1 MNELGKRASPGKGS
15 PVEGRIAV
23 RLRPGGRGD
32 ALLGIEDGVLRARVS
47 APPLEGRANKALR
60 KLIAAR
66 VGVPYSRVS
75 VVRGEKSRDKLIA
88 IAGVETGELER
99 RLAELDG

>member
-1 MNELGKRASPGKGS
+1 MNDLGKRASAGS
-15 PVEGRIAV
+15 GSSAPGRIAV

-66 VGVPYSRVS
+66 VGVPFSRVT
-75 VVRGEKSRDKLIA
+75 VVRGEKSRDKLIGV
-88 IAGVETGELER
+88 AGVETADLIE
-99 RLAELDG
+99 RLAAVDR

>member
-1 MNELGKRASPGKGS
+1 MNDLGKSATAGRGTSAA
-15 PVEGRIAV
+15 GRIAV

-32 ALLGIEDGVLRARVS
+32 ALLGIEDGVLRARVL

-66 VGVPYSRVS
+66 VGVPFSRVEL
-75 VVRGEKSRDKLIA
+75 VRGEKSRDKLIA
-88 IAGVETGELER
+88 VEGVDAEELAR
-99 RLAELDG
+99 RLAEVDA